1 VGLKASGHRF
11 ERPTCACLA
20 KVMEDSLDSER
31 EMRTI
36 TLQTTATT
44 QVGVYS
50 KLCPSF
56 PPAIFNSQSAV
67 SNSFLDQ
74 YHDGPHIREKK
85 KVGDRMESITG
96 DRSKLRR
103 VVEMESY
110 TIY

>member
-1 VGLKASGHRF
+1 VFTSSFSYSLGVGLKASGHQF

-20 KVMEDSLDSER
+20 KVMEDLLDSER
-31 EMRTI
+31 DEVNKTVGNRPTKE
-36 TLQTTATT
+36 
-44 QVGVYS
+44 GVYS

-56 PPAIFNSQSAV
+56 SPAIFNSKSFV

-96 DRSKLRR
+96 D
-103 VVEMESY
+103 
-110 TIY
+110 